1 MRRKLLILSLLA
13 LVIGGC
19 TKLALGNLY
28 CQLSLQATL
37 PDGRQAVSITVD
49 PALPGNQLRNLNTGM
64 SYPFPTFVNNQ
75 ARLQIQKG
83 VYVISFDG
91 DALFADGSHATVRF
105 SAYGTPATAVNL
117 MGDTEVLDLKL
128 TILR

>member
-1 MRRKLLILSLLA
+1 MRYKLLIISLLA
-13 LVIGGC
+13 LLGGC
-19 TKLALGNLY
+19 TKPAVDKLH
-28 CQLSLQATL
+28 CQLSLQAVL
-37 PDGRQAVSITVD
+37 PDGRQAVSIAVD

-91 DALFADGSHATVRF
+91 DALFADGSRATVRF
-105 SAYGTPATAVNL
+105 SAFGTPATAVNIL
-117 MGDTEVLDLKL
+117 EDDQVLELKL
-128 TILR
+128 TVLR

>member
-1 MRRKLLILSLLA
+1 MRYKLLIVSLLA
-13 LVIGGC
+13 LLGGC
-19 TKLALGNLY
+19 AKPAVDKLH
-28 CQLSLQATL
+28 CQLSLQAVL
-37 PDGRQAVSITVD
+37 PDGRQAVSIAVD

-91 DALFADGSHATVRF
+91 DALFADGSRATVRF
-105 SAYGTPATAVNL
+105 SAFGTPAKAVNIL
-117 MGDTEVLDLKL
+117 EDDQVLELKL
-128 TILR
+128 TVLR

>member
-1 MRRKLLILSLLA
+1 MRRKLLIFSLLA
-13 LVIGGC
+13 VLCSC
-19 TKLALGNLY
+19 TKPAVDNLY

-49 PALPGNQLRNLNTGM
+49 PALPGNQLRNLNTGI
-64 SYPFPTFVNNQ
+64 SYPFPTFVNNLGS
-75 ARLQIQKG
+75 LQVQKG

>member
-1 MRRKLLILSLLA
+1 MRYKLLILSCLA
-13 LVIGGC
+13 LLGGC
-19 TKLALGNLY
+19 TKPALADLY
-28 CQLSLQATL
+28 CRLTLQAAF
-37 PDGRQAVSITVD
+37 PDGREAVSITVD
-49 PALPGNQLRNLNTGM
+49 PALPGNTLRNLNTGI
-64 SYPFPTFVNNQ
+64 SYTLPTFVNNLGS
-75 ARLQIQKG
+75 LQVQKG

-117 MGDTEVLDLKL
+117 MGDTEVLDIKL

>member
-1 MRRKLLILSLLA
+1 MRHKLLILSLLA
-13 LVIGGC
+13 LAMGGC
-19 TKLALGNLY
+19 TKPALENLY
-28 CQLSLQATL
+28 CQLNLQAIL
-37 PDGRQAVSITVD
+37 PDGREAVSITVD
-49 PALPGNQLRNLNTGM
+49 PDLRGNQLRNLNTGM
-64 SYPFPTFVNNQ
+64 SYPFPTFVNNLGQ
-75 ARLQIQKG
+75 VQVQKG

-128 TILR
+128 TVLR

>member
-1 MRRKLLILSLLA
+1 MRCKLLILSLLA
-13 LVIGGC
+13 VLCSC
-19 TKLALGNLY
+19 TKPAVDNLY

-37 PDGRQAVSITVD
+37 PDGRQAVSSTVD
-49 PALPGNQLRNLNTGM
+49 PALPGNQLRNLNTGI
-64 SYPFPTFVNNQ
+64 SYPFPTFVNNLGQ
-75 ARLQIQKG
+75 VQVQKG

-117 MGDTEVLDLKL
+117 IGDTEVLDLKL

>member
-13 LVIGGC
+13 IVLGGC
-19 TKLALGNLY
+19 TKPALESLY
-28 CQLSLQATL
+28 CQLNLQAIL
-37 PDGRQAVSITVD
+37 PDGREAVSITVD

-64 SYPFPTFVNNQ
+64 SYSFPTFVNNLGQ
-75 ARLQIQKG
+75 VQVQKG

-117 MGDTEVLDLKL
+117 MGDAEVLDLKL
-128 TILR
+128 TVLR

>member
-1 MRRKLLILSLLA
+1 MRRKLLIFSLLA
-13 LVIGGC
+13 VLCSC
-19 TKLALGNLY
+19 TKPAVDNLY

-49 PALPGNQLRNLNTGM
+49 PALPGNQLRNLNTGI
-64 SYPFPTFVNNQ
+64 SYPFPTFVNNLGS
-75 ARLQIQKG
+75 LQVQKG

-117 MGDTEVLDLKL
+117 MGDTEVLDIKL

>member
-1 MRRKLLILSLLA
+1 MRYKLLIVSLLA
-13 LVIGGC
+13 LLGGC
-19 TKLALGNLY
+19 TKPAVDKLH
-28 CQLSLQATL
+28 CQLSLQAVL
-37 PDGRQAVSITVD
+37 PDGRQAVSIAVD
-49 PALPGNQLRNLNTGM
+49 PALPGNQLRNLNTGI
-64 SYPFPTFVNNQ
+64 SYPFPTFVNNLGS
-75 ARLQIQKG
+75 LQVQKG

>member
-1 MRRKLLILSLLA
+1 MRYKLLIVSLLA
-13 LVIGGC
+13 LLGGC
-19 TKLALGNLY
+19 TKPAVDKLH
-28 CQLSLQATL
+28 CQLSLQAVL
-37 PDGRQAVSITVD
+37 PDGRQAVSIAVD

-91 DALFADGSHATVRF
+91 DALFADGSRATVRF
-105 SAYGTPATAVNL
+105 SAFGMPATAVNIL
-117 MGDTEVLDLKL
+117 EDDQVLELIL
-128 TILR
+128 TVLR

>member
-1 MRRKLLILSLLA
+1 MRRKLLIFSLLA
-13 LVIGGC
+13 VLCSC
-19 TKLALGNLY
+19 TKPAVDNLY
-28 CQLSLQATL
+28 CQLNLQAIL

-49 PALPGNQLRNLNTGM
+49 PALPGNQLRNLNTGI
-64 SYPFPTFVNNQ
+64 SYPFPTFVNNLGS
-75 ARLQIQKG
+75 LQVQKG

>member
-1 MRRKLLILSLLA
+1 MRRKLLIFSLLSV
-13 LVIGGC
+13 LCSC
-19 TKLALGNLY
+19 TKPAVDNLY

-49 PALPGNQLRNLNTGM
+49 PALPGNQLRNLNTGI
-64 SYPFPTFVNNQ
+64 SYPFPTFVNNLGS
-75 ARLQIQKG
+75 LQVQKG

-117 MGDTEVLDLKL
+117 MGDTEVLDIKL